1 MRGIIKISFV
11 IFMFTSNQSLY
22 SQYEG
27 LDSNRRQIKAALKQ
41 KDSFADNSIN
51 LIEMRF
57 SGLDFSVFGNG
68 STYQLELAPYTG
80 YQFNERLYLAG
91 GISGS
96 VITMPTITGNGLIS
110 TNIAA
115 FGFLRIPVNSFF
127 LDAEY
132 RIQNSVTSY
141 EPRTREWFGTS
152 IIGIGYLNEDNFGS
166 YILLGVALNPKY
178 YFSSPLGP
186 FIYRFGFRF

>member
-11 IFMFTSNQSLY
+11 IFMFTGSKSLIG
-22 SQYEG
+22 QYEG
-27 LDSNRRQIKAALKQ
+27 LDSNRRQVIAALKQ
-41 KDSFADNSIN
+41 KDSFADNSVN
-51 LIEMRF
+51 LKDMRF
-57 SGLDFSVFGNG
+57 SGLDFSIFGNG

-80 YQFNERLYLAG
+80 YHFNERLYLAAG
-91 GISGS
+91 VSGS
-96 VITMPTITGNGLIS
+96 VITIPSSTGGIVS

-132 RIQNSVTSY
+132 RIQNSVTAY
-141 EPRTREWFGTS
+141 EPRTREWFGSS
-152 IIGIGYLNEDNFGS
+152 IIGIGYLNEDNMGS
-166 YILLGVALNPKY
+166 YIVLGVALNPKY